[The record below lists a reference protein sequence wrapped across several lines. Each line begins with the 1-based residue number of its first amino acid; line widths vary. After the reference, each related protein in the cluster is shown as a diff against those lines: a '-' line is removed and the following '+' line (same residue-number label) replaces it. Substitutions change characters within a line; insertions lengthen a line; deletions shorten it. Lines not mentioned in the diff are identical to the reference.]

1 MRSLAALLAGLAML
15 SGMADAQLSDMEPD
29 DRAAM
34 AAAVEAAEAGERT
47 GLPPAEQAQLWLD
60 AANTA
65 LNGRE
70 LVGTAGRRAAQRHVD
85 RAEQI
90 LDRAGIN
97 APLMRGRIALA
108 HANYWRWRERFERAR
123 DFADQGLSLLEE
135 GGADRQELADAYYA
149 AGFITYR
156 ALDVP
161 GAAVRFRAALDHY
174 QELLPI
180 LHHRRLRTN
189 GWTTMTEALAA
200 RMEAADRQLFVMA
213 ANAPP
218 ADTEL
223 GERHGGDW
231 AVTDAPGFDPTAWHG
246 RLDGFA
252 VILLDVDDQGI
263 PTNIRLEETYP
274 GDLWDREI
282 LQGLTAWRLN
292 PDALAD
298 PDARTRDIALTFI
311 YGVQRY
317 HR

>member
-1 MRSLAALLAGLAML
+1 MKSLSALLLGLVLLTGPA
-15 SGMADAQLSDMEPD
+15 AAQLTDMEPD

-34 AAAVEAAEAGERT
+34 AAAVDAAEAGERA

-70 LVGTAGRRAAQRHVD
+70 LVGTAGRRAAQRHVE
-85 RAEQI
+85 RAERI
-90 LDRAGIN
+90 LDRAGID

-123 DFADQGLSLLEE
+123 DFADDGIALLET
-135 GGADRQELADAYYA
+135 GGADRRELADAYYA

-161 GAAVRFRAALDHY
+161 GAGRRFRAALDLY
-174 QELLPI
+174 QELLPV

-189 GWTTMTEALAA
+189 GWTTMTEALAERIA
-200 RMEAADRQLFVMA
+200 AADRQLFVMV

-231 AVTDAPGFDPTAWHG
+231 AVTEAPGFDTTAWHG

-252 VILLDVDDQGI
+252 VILLDVDAQGV

-282 LQGLTAWRLN
+282 LHGLTAWRLD

-298 PDARTRDIALTFI
+298 PDARTTDIALTFI